1 MSRET
6 KMAVPSADTRVA
18 MADMLAAFEH
28 FKQANDDR
36 LDALESKTGAD
47 PLIADKVNRIDAALN
62 EAQSRLDRL
71 SREAARPDL
80 SGADVKS
87 AGWGGFLRTGET
99 PALDQKALSGQTG
112 AQGGHVAPAELETR
126 IERLI
131 REVSPIRSIASVK
144 QTRSHTFKKPVSA
157 GGATGAWAAETAS
170 RPETDASSLELLEFP
185 TAELYAMPAATPA
198 ILDDALVD
206 LEQWL
211 AEEVRDVFAEAEG
224 KAFVSGDGVNKPR
237 GFLSYTMAEVGTESW
252 GEMGFVSTGVSG
264 GFSVSDP
271 ADALIDLIY
280 APKTAYRANGRF
292 VMNRSTVSAC
302 ASSRMRTAS
311 ISGSPPRARD
321 NRPA

>member
-62 EAQSRLDRL
+62 EAHSRLDRL

-131 REVSPIRSIASVK
+131 REDR
-144 QTRSHTFKKPVSA
+144 
-157 GGATGAWAAETAS
+157 E
-170 RPETDASSLELLEFP
+170 
-185 TAELYAMPAATPA
+185 PA
-198 ILDDALVD
+198 
-206 LEQWL
+206 
-211 AEEVRDVFAEAEG
+211 
-224 KAFVSGDGVNKPR
+224 
-237 GFLSYTMAEVGTESW
+237 
-252 GEMGFVSTGVSG
+252 
-264 GFSVSDP
+264 
-271 ADALIDLIY
+271 
-280 APKTAYRANGRF
+280 
-292 VMNRSTVSAC
+292 
-302 ASSRMRTAS
+302 
-311 ISGSPPRARD
+311 
-321 NRPA
+321 